1 MKITN
6 LRQDSVNSMTLEI
19 DGQKF
24 RIHGEAEISV
34 REAKKSIPN
43 ALKDSA
49 TLAEVSE
56 NLAFLDRKL
65 VAAK

>member
-6 LRQDSVNSMTLEI
+6 LRRDSLNSMTLEI
-19 DGQKF
+19 NCQKF
-24 RIHGEAEISV
+24 RIHGEAGISLH
-34 REAKKSIPN
+34 EARKSIPT

-56 NLAFLDRKL
+56 NLAFFDLKL